1 MADQT
6 FPQILDG
13 IASGF
18 QKSQILF
25 TALRSGLFP
34 LLEDPR
40 TIEEVAAAKGWSHRG
55 ARMLLDGLVAMHLVE
70 KDEGLYKNA
79 MIASRC
85 LIPGAPEDRT
95 NILTHAANGYE
106 NYGRLIESIE
116 TGGPIP
122 RPDRT
127 CDPESQRAFIL
138 GMADTARESADLLL
152 KTVDFTPY
160 HRLLDLGGGPG
171 SYSIAFVQAGE
182 DRRATIA
189 DLPQTLCITR
199 EVIENAGASSHIDLA
214 EVDLTKD
221 PLPRGHDVMLLSNV
235 VHCFSAQV
243 NQEIVHRCFEA
254 LDPGG
259 LIVIK
264 DFLLDTGRTGPAWS
278 LLFAIHMLVHTPEG
292 DTFTIEEA
300 AGWTDTA
307 GFAPGWLVEMTP
319 QTRLWL
325 ALKPK

>member
-1 MADQT
+1 MAEKTFVQT
-6 FPQILDG
+6 LDA

-18 QKSQILF
+18 QRSQVLF
-25 TALRSGLFP
+25 TALRAGLFP
-34 LLEDPR
+34 MLEHPQSV
-40 TIEEVAAAKGWSHRG
+40 EEIAAAKGWSIRG
-55 ARMLLDGLVAMHLVE
+55 TRMLLDGLAAIHLVE
-70 KDEGLYKNA
+70 HEEGRFKNA

-85 LIPGAPEDRT
+85 LVPGGPEDRT
-95 NILTHAANGYE
+95 NILTHTANSYE
-106 NYGRLIESIE
+106 NYGRLIESVE
-116 TGGPIP
+116 SGGPIP

-127 CDPESQRAFIL
+127 CDPGSQRAFIL

-152 KTVDFTPY
+152 KTIDRAPY

-171 SYSIAFVQAGE
+171 SYSIAFVRAGE
-182 DRRATIA
+182 NRRATIA

-199 EVIENAGASSHIDLA
+199 EVVDHAGAAEAIDLA

-221 PLPRGHDVMLLSNV
+221 ALPGGHDVMLLSNV
-235 VHCFSAQV
+235 IHCFSGEV
-243 NQEIVHRCFEA
+243 NREIVQRCFDA
-254 LDPGG
+254 LEPGG

-264 DFLLDTGRTGPAWS
+264 DFLLDSGRTGPAWS
-278 LLFAIHMLVHTPEG
+278 LLFAIHMLLHTPEG
-292 DTFTIEEA
+292 DTFTIDEV
-300 AGWTDTA
+300 AGWTDAA